1 MLARVDAQKT
11 AQLIALHLS
20 SKIQRGTT
28 MTCETFICDTERF
41 KGFAELLVVVVVGDG
56 VGILSGGFV
65 RPLHIAMHWD
75 N

>member
-1 MLARVDAQKT
+1 
-11 AQLIALHLS
+11 
-20 SKIQRGTT
+20 

-41 KGFAELLVVVVVGDG
+41 KGFAELLVVVVVGVVIIDVGGGG